1 MDVRVNADETHD
13 KSDKDN
19 VAQVVPN
26 DATTDTANDTTQE
39 VGAVLATVTVET
51 PQEAVEV
58 REVLERGDRV
68 GPTVEKFK
76 FKYFELPSD
85 RMLLP
90 YNHRG
95 GEAIRA
101 ACKHVL
107 GHDRGPV
114 QQLGGDGP
122 VQLLA
127 SSTARQVFSHW
138 FSRNFKKYIFILIY
152 TNYIC
157 LKIVTSQPSHAQS
170 PC

>member
-1 MDVRVNADETHD
+1 M
-13 KSDKDN
+13 
-19 VAQVVPN
+19 
-26 DATTDTANDTTQE
+26 
-39 VGAVLATVTVET
+39 LATVTVDN

-76 FKYFELPSD
+76 FKYFD
-85 RMLLP
+85 WMLLS
-90 YNHRG
+90 YNYHG

-101 ACKHVL
+101 ACQHVL

-138 FSRNFKKYIFILIY
+138 FSRNFKKYVFILI
-152 TNYIC
+152 
-157 LKIVTSQPSHAQS
+157 
-170 PC
+170 

>member
-1 MDVRVNADETHD
+1 M
-13 KSDKDN
+13 
-19 VAQVVPN
+19 
-26 DATTDTANDTTQE
+26 
-39 VGAVLATVTVET
+39 LAIVTVET

-68 GPTVEKFK
+68 GPTEEDLIVTIVEKFK
-76 FKYFELPSD
+76 DKYFDEK
-85 RMLLP
+85 
-90 YNHRG
+90 H
-95 GEAIRA
+95 RA
-101 ACKHVL
+101 ACQHLL

-114 QQLGGDGP
+114 QQLAGDGP

-157 LKIVTSQPSHAQS
+157 LKIVTSQPSQAQS
-170 PC
+170 PCWVTLNL

>member
-1 MDVRVNADETHD
+1 M
-13 KSDKDN
+13 
-19 VAQVVPN
+19 
-26 DATTDTANDTTQE
+26 
-39 VGAVLATVTVET
+39 
-51 PQEAVEV
+51 
-58 REVLERGDRV
+58 

-101 ACKHVL
+101 ACQHVL

-138 FSRNFKKYIFILIY
+138 FSRNFKKYIFNLIY

-157 LKIVTSQPSHAQS
+157 LKLSHPSQDKPKAYAVVTLHSYSFIRTS
-170 PC
+170 L